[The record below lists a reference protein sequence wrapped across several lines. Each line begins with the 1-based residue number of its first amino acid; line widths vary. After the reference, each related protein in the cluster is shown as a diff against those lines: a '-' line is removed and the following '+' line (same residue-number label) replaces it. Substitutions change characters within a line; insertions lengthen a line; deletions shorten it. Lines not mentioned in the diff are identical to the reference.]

1 VKEKSEGT
9 FFSRLLLNIAKT
21 QINKSEEPK
30 VGASGSSVYAD
41 HSEVI
46 QSAQKDKDQ
55 LKKLF
60 SQKPNVA
67 STQEKNTYTDIL
79 NKLIDIKS
87 TINKLA
93 DDILDIT
100 LDDDEGAASSCLNT
114 LSEVEET
121 IKSFKRQFRES
132 NDD

>member
-1 VKEKSEGT
+1 MQKYFTFVMHKTIIILRSYQVKEKSEGT

-67 STQEKNTYTDIL
+67 STQ
-79 NKLIDIKS
+79 
-87 TINKLA
+87 
-93 DDILDIT
+93 
-100 LDDDEGAASSCLNT
+100 G
-114 LSEVEET
+114 
-121 IKSFKRQFRES
+121 
-132 NDD
+132 